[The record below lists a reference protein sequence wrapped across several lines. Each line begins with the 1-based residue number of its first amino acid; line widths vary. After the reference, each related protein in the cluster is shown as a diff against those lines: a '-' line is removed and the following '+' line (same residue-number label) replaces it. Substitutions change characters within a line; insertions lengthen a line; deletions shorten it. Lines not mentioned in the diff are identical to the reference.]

1 VTELAVSVFELDRG
15 RAALEKYAVV
25 NHQTVQV
32 YGVDGRPVAGPVNR
46 TMLFDLFS
54 RGRGP
59 GMFARCARECLGQS
73 DPGAP
78 VVIEEEYGLAV
89 IGTPL
94 VLAGDIVGAAV
105 AGYAL
110 TTHLTYREA
119 VRLARDYGL
128 PFDEVWAVT
137 RKELPESPGRLP
149 LRGELLGILGNT
161 LVSEHHRSRQL
172 EETSQRL
179 AEAGEAKD
187 RFLAVLSH
195 ELRTPL
201 TAILGYAVLVR
212 RGKLGA
218 AATANAFEVIERN
231 ARLQTV
237 LIDDLLDI
245 SRIISGSLRLNLAP
259 TGLGPVIGTAVTNVR
274 PRAHAKGIRLGLVL
288 DPQAP
293 VISGD
298 PVRLQ
303 QIVSNLLINAVKF
316 TPSGGTVEV
325 RLEGQ
330 GSHVHIVVH
339 DTGAGIHREFLPYV
353 FDRFRQEDTTET
365 RRHDGLGLGLAIV
378 RDLVKLHNGSISAE
392 SAGVGQG
399 ATFTVSLPV
408 LDKAEAS
415 SVLKPRPSS
424 LGSLESLDEVPTLEG
439 LRVLVVDDD
448 RDARDL
454 FTRALEQYN
463 ARVTTVASAAAALE
477 ALARWKPNVLVS
489 DIAMPGESGY
499 VLMQKIRRL
508 TPEQGG
514 AIPALALTAYAGL
527 DDAQLALSAGFQAHV
542 AKPIQPATLALAVGE
557 LARGIRCGG
566 R

>member
-94 VLAGDIVGAAV
+94 VLAGGIVGAAV

-179 AEAGEAKD
+179 AEAAEAKD

-557 LARGIRCGG
+557 LARGIRCGE

>member
-1 VTELAVSVFELDRG
+1 VTEFDVSVFELDRG
-15 RAALEKYAVV
+15 RAALEKWAVL
-25 NHQTVQV
+25 NHLTVQV
-32 YGVDGRPVAGPVNR
+32 YDGDGRPVAGPVNR
-46 TMLFDLFS
+46 TMLFELFS
-54 RGRGP
+54 RGRAP
-59 GMFARCARECLGQS
+59 GMFVRCMHECLGQS
-73 DPGAP
+73 DPDTP

-94 VLAGDIVGAAV
+94 VLAGEIVGAAI

-119 VRLARDYGL
+119 VRLARDYRL
-128 PFDEVWAVT
+128 PFDEVWSVI

-149 LRGELLGILGNT
+149 LRGELLGIIGNT

-172 EETSQRL
+172 EETSRRL
-179 AEAGEAKD
+179 AEAAEAKD

-218 AATANAFEVIERN
+218 AATANALEVIERN
-231 ARLQTV
+231 ARLQTE
-237 LIDDLLDI
+237 LIDDLLDV
-245 SRIISGSLRLNLAP
+245 SRIISGSLRLNLAS
-259 TGLGPVIGTAVTNVR
+259 TGLGLAIEAAVTSVG
-274 PRAHAKGIRLGLVL
+274 PRAHAKGIRLDLVL
-288 DPQAP
+288 DPKAAM
-293 VISGD
+293 VSGD

-303 QIVSNLLINAVKF
+303 QIVSNLLVNAVKF

-325 RLEGQ
+325 RLEGR
-330 GSHVHIVVH
+330 GPEVHIVVH
-339 DTGAGIHREFLPYV
+339 DTGAGIHPEFLPYV

-378 RDLVKLHNGSISAE
+378 RDLVELHNGSIRAE
-392 SAGVGQG
+392 SPGDGQG
-399 ATFTVSLPV
+399 ATFTVTLPA
-408 LDKAEAS
+408 LDGAEAS
-415 SVLKPRPSS
+415 GLERRPST
-424 LGSLESLDEVPTLEG
+424 LGSLETLEGPPTLKG

-448 RDARDL
+448 RDARGL
-454 FTRALEQYN
+454 FTRALEQYD
-463 ARVTTVASAAAALE
+463 ARVTAVASAAAALA
-477 ALARWKPNVLVS
+477 ALAHWKPDVLVS
-489 DIAMPGESGY
+489 DIAMPEESGY
-499 VLMQKIRRL
+499 VLMQRIRRL

-514 AIPALALTAYAGL
+514 AIPALALTAYAGS

-542 AKPIQPATLALAVGE
+542 AKPIQPVKLALAVGE
-557 LARGIRCGG
+557 LARGIRCGE